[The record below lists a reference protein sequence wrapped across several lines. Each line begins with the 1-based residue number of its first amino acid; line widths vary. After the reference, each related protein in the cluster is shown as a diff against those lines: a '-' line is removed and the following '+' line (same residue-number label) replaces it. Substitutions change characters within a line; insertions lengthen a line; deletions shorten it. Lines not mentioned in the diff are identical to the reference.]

1 MKKKKLIKVTGGMPV
16 INENAAGVDAGSKS
30 HFIAISDGKD
40 GHEVY
45 EFETFT
51 EDLREAVEL
60 LKSKGITTVAIEST
74 GVYWLNFYLMLEEA
88 GIDPY
93 LVNAKHVKNV
103 TGRKKDD
110 SDAIWLQKLHRCGLL
125 QKSFQPDSLTR
136 QLRTLVRHRDTLLRM
151 STEAT
156 QRMQKTLEL
165 MNIKIH
171 SIIRYITGKTGLA
184 VVKAILEG
192 ERNPAAFLKYKDPG
206 IKCSDEEFKKSID
219 GFWSDENL
227 FLLKQEYDTY
237 LFIRGQL
244 EECDKMICEQLVQ
257 QVAKV
262 REGDLSDVSVKWRK
276 NVKKNELP
284 FNAEP
289 LLKIIFGVNLCNIEG
304 VGELTALKI
313 LSELGNDFSKWGD
326 VSKFTAWLNVSP
338 NTKITGGKIIKS
350 RIERKTNIAGQGI
363 RQAASTISRCKGPMG
378 DYARSLKK
386 RIGKKPGSIAMAHKL
401 ARIMYV
407 MVRDQKEYNPDL
419 IKQQMDQ
426 NNKSKIKFL
435 EKKLARLKMAS

>member
-1 MKKKKLIKVTGGMPV
+1 MPV
-16 INENAAGVDAGSKS
+16 INENSAGVDAGSTS
-30 HFIAISDGKD
+30 HFIAISDGGD

-51 EDLREAVEL
+51 EDLREAVDL
-60 LKSKGITTVAIEST
+60 LVSKGITTVAIEST

-88 GIDPY
+88 GIEPY

-110 SDAIWLQKLHRCGLL
+110 TDAIWLQKLHRCGLL

-136 QLRTLVRHRDTLLRM
+136 QLRTLVRHRDTLIRT

-156 QRMQKTLEL
+156 QRMQKAMEL

-171 SIIRYITGKTGLA
+171 SVIRYITGKTGLA
-184 VVKAILEG
+184 VVRAILEG
-192 ERNPAAFLKYKDPG
+192 ERNPAAFLKYKEPG

-237 LFIRGQL
+237 QFIRGQL
-244 EECDKMICEQLVQ
+244 EECDKMICEQLTK

-276 NVKKNELP
+276 NVKKNELR
-284 FNAEP
+284 FSAES
-289 LLKIIFGVNLCNIEG
+289 LIEKIFGVNLCKIEG

-313 LSELGNDFSKWGD
+313 LSELGNDFSKWED
-326 VSKFTAWLNVSP
+326 VSKFAAWLNVCP
-338 NTKITGGKIIKS
+338 NTQITGGKIIKS
-350 RIERKTNIAGQGI
+350 RMERKTNIAGQGI
-363 RQAASTISRCKGPMG
+363 RQAASTSSRCRGSMG

-386 RIGKKPGSIAMAHKL
+386 RLGKKPGTIAMAHKL
-401 ARIMYV
+401 TRIIYT
-407 MVRDQKEYNPDL
+407 MVRDQKEYNPNL
-419 IKQQMDQ
+419 IKKQIDQ
-426 NNKSKIKFL
+426 NNKAKIKFL
-435 EKKLARLKMAS
+435 ERKLARLKLAS